1 MNIKLD
7 ENLPVRLAAVLQKL
21 GHDVDTV
28 PHEGLKGRAD
38 AEIWGAAQ
46 RAGRFLI
53 TQDLDFS
60 DVRRF
65 LPGTHQGL
73 LLVRLRLPGREALL
87 NRVRFLFE
95 TEDVQQWHG
104 CFVVVTDHKLRV
116 RSPGK
121 RVSQRN

>member
-7 ENLPVRLAAVLQKL
+7 ENLPVRLATFLQKL

-28 PHEGLKGRAD
+28 LHEGLKGRAD
-38 AEIWGAAQ
+38 EEIWEAAQ
-46 RAGRFLI
+46 RDARFLI

-95 TEDVQQWHG
+95 TEDVQQWQG